1 MTQRYLPMIALAL
14 AMSVAW
20 PVAASAQT
28 AEEATSSIEIGAQ
41 DGAIEWKVKNRTF
54 DVVSFWPAGAEG
66 PRTLLLAQSVAVTR
80 RTDMDGSQ
88 NPKIRVDASDIGADG
103 ALTRAWKIEAVAEE
117 GGIAY
122 LGVFGEAYR
131 TTLFGCCGS
140 LNADTYYSLVNGQ
153 KMVTAN
159 GDLALLEVPNSRG
172 LVRLAGVETPWSA
185 TQDPM
190 FLEQRDLLG
199 IITYASHDGTIERV
213 ALRIGGDDF
222 ESMADSLMSLPE
234 LVWVPLDGSE
244 ATGDLTLWSLDGE
257 QDPANLTGVSLRVT
271 YTPEAW
277 VEIPLV
283 ADRLDLAAAQ
293 LAPNLSLEP
302 LP

>member
-1 MTQRYLPMIALAL
+1 MIALAL
-14 AMSVAW
+14 AMSVVL
-20 PVAASAQT
+20 PLAASAQT
-28 AEEATSSIEIGAQ
+28 VDEATSSIDISAQ
-41 DGAIEWKVKNRTF
+41 DGVIEWKVKNRTY
-54 DVVSFWPAGAEG
+54 DVVSFWPAGAEA
-66 PRTLLLAQSVAVTR
+66 PRTLLLAQNVALTR

-88 NPKIRVDASDIGADG
+88 NPKVRVDASDIGADG
-103 ALTRAWKIEAVAEE
+103 ALTPAWKIEAVAEE
-117 GGIAY
+117 GGTAY

-131 TTLFGCCGS
+131 TTLYGCCGS
-140 LNADTYYSLVNGQ
+140 LNADTYYSLVNGR

-172 LVRLAGVETPWSA
+172 LIRLAGVETPWSA

-199 IITYASHDGTIERV
+199 VISYASHDGTIERV

-222 ESMADSLMSLPE
+222 ESMADSLMALPE
-234 LVWVPLDGSE
+234 LEWVSQGGEEPSRE
-244 ATGDLTLWSLDGE
+244 LTLWSLDGE
-257 QDPANLTGVSLRVT
+257 TNAANLTGVSLRVT